1 MIGLSSA
8 LMMPTI
14 TATASNVPAL
24 AALLPPVTVIPGT
37 TQAATPS
44 AAADPM
50 ILRMILMG
58 LFLSHGAPDARPGAR
73 TRNVRSGRAACL
85 QGPCREQT
93 AQIRRPRLVAG
104 YRDRVR
110 ARAPPKPAQ
119 HRVRAGRDLRPR
131 AVGAAVRDGH
141 RGGRRPYRP
150 RRRRRGDHDRVRTVG
165 PGQVAAL
172 HLREL
177 LHRAVSEEPVEH
189 LVDAVDGKVIG
200 RWC

>member
-44 AAADPM
+44 AAADAM
-50 ILRMILMG
+50 IRRMILMG
-58 LFLSHGAPDARPGAR
+58 LFLSHGAHDARPSAR
-73 TRNVRSGRAACL
+73 TRN
-85 QGPCREQT
+85 
-93 AQIRRPRLVAG
+93 
-104 YRDRVR
+104 
-110 ARAPPKPAQ
+110 
-119 HRVRAGRDLRPR
+119 VRAGRDLRPR

-150 RRRRRGDHDRVRTVG
+150 RRCRRGDHDRVRTVG

-177 LHRAVSEEPVEH
+177 LHRAVSEEP
-189 LVDAVDGKVIG
+189 
-200 RWC
+200 